1 MDEKKDEI
9 TKRRKI
15 RKILLL
21 KINDELKEISES
33 KPTLLI
39 NSQTIQE
46 MEKVYNENNI
56 LLSEKDTIYSNYVK
70 TGIKIYPPC
79 IKPIVK
85 YKSVERKIEKSKIKL
100 EIVGPSYDEE
110 ILSPILN
117 FIPIK
122 KNLYYKQMSYLDK
135 RYTKN
140 NGSIHKF
147 IENNLKNNND
157 DNSLSKEDQL
167 NQSTKIE
174 NNNLMKLI
182 AKILSLKDNENME
195 KIIKRNI
202 KKLRKYC
209 YRFRKKKKKNKRYKS
224 QENKIKNNNINII
237 NNNSNNNNNN
247 NLKLNSKN
255 NEKEKEYRN
264 SHFKVVPKCSYKRQK
279 HYLSLKT
286 NKRSSIK
293 LKTLNE
299 DESKKIIIKLHKMKI
314 TKPIKTENDIVK
326 NKVITIN
333 HICNNDKEE
342 TVPNISEIKKALMRS
357 SIERPTK
364 LYDMNNCLTNVDKGK
379 VKNNRK
385 ANKKKIMIRK
395 SSLFKSK
402 EIEKLK
408 LAVRKDKKDKIELHD
423 NLLVYK
429 SNKKMNK
436 LEAHKCENKNRNRSF
451 AHKITKIKKPNIS
464 PKKSKKKL
472 IESPERKIDYYSNCN
487 TYYYTN
493 VFNLT
498 QSTEDKNNKMI
509 RKKSKNEI

>member
-46 MEKVYNENNI
+46 MEKVYNKNNI

-436 LEAHKCENKNRNRSF
+436 LEVHKCENKNRNRSF

>member
-209 YRFRKKKKKNKRYKS
+209 YRFRKKKKEK
-224 QENKIKNNNINII
+224 QKI
-237 NNNSNNNNNN
+237 
-247 NLKLNSKN
+247 
-255 NEKEKEYRN
+255 
-264 SHFKVVPKCSYKRQK
+264 
-279 HYLSLKT
+279 
-286 NKRSSIK
+286 
-293 LKTLNE
+293 
-299 DESKKIIIKLHKMKI
+299 
-314 TKPIKTENDIVK
+314 
-326 NKVITIN
+326 
-333 HICNNDKEE
+333 
-342 TVPNISEIKKALMRS
+342 
-357 SIERPTK
+357 
-364 LYDMNNCLTNVDKGK
+364 
-379 VKNNRK
+379 
-385 ANKKKIMIRK
+385 
-395 SSLFKSK
+395 
-402 EIEKLK
+402 
-408 LAVRKDKKDKIELHD
+408 
-423 NLLVYK
+423 
-429 SNKKMNK
+429 
-436 LEAHKCENKNRNRSF
+436 
-451 AHKITKIKKPNIS
+451 
-464 PKKSKKKL
+464 
-472 IESPERKIDYYSNCN
+472 
-487 TYYYTN
+487 
-493 VFNLT
+493 
-498 QSTEDKNNKMI
+498 
-509 RKKSKNEI
+509 

>member
-46 MEKVYNENNI
+46 MEKVYNKNNI

-436 LEAHKCENKNRNRSF
+436 LEVHKCENKNRNRSF

-464 PKKSKKKL
+464 PKKSKIKL